1 MGQLLP
7 QDRWCSNALCVST
20 DRHVQALKLQG
31 FDRLLVPD
39 EEDAV
44 SQSLQASLRAEGV
57 EVVSGQGDNAGDGEV
72 PRFVS
77 MLGEVLEEAEEDEA
91 AAAEEEQE
99 EG

>member
-7 QDRWCSNALCVST
+7 QDRWCSNALCVSR
-20 DRHVQALKLQG
+20 DLHVQALKLQG

-44 SQSLQASLRAEGV
+44 SQSLRASLRAEGV
-57 EVVSGQGDNAGDGEV
+57 VVVSGQGHDAGDEEPGLLA
-72 PRFVS
+72 
-77 MLGEVLEEAEEDEA
+77 MLGEVLEEAEEDET